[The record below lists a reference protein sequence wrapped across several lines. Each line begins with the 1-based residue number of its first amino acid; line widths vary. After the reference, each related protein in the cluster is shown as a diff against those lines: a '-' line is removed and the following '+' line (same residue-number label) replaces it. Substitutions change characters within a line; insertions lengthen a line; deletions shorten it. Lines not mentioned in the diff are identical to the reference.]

1 MEIKKGTK
9 LKLKWQFLNE
19 GEPVSLSDYSKFR
32 LDVLDIKKVPQRTSV
47 TLAENE
53 VVFSIDT
60 EKYENGRFSVRV
72 DADGADG
79 GLHVCHRDAFRIV
92 PANAKSSLSKGGEGE
107 NYELTIQDDLSGH
120 TQQGIE
126 DKSFVV
132 TFTMD
137 AQENVTSNK
146 TFAEISDKINAGEIV
161 IGYVFR
167 ADGMKYEML
176 PTFKPGENGIVFSSV
191 SYDEENKGIVYQV
204 ECYNTNLCE
213 WSVVELAGGGG
224 DTPIEIALE
233 DNNYSLTC
241 NNLLIN
247 YETGMPFGELYHT
260 LLEVYSAD
268 IQPKKNRMLLSGP
281 GESYYPSFSS
291 VGDGSAYAQFY
302 LNVDLSEFSSLN
314 GWKLI
319 MY

>member
-72 DADGADG
+72 DADGPDG
-79 GLHVCHRDAFRIV
+79 GLYICHRNAFRIV
-92 PANAKSSLSKGGEGE
+92 PANAKSSLAKGGPGE
-107 NYELTIQDDLSGH
+107 NYELTIQDDLSGQ

-146 TFAEISDKINAGEIV
+146 TFAEISAKINAGEIV

-176 PTFKPGENGIVFSSV
+176 PTVKQGESGIVFSSV
-191 SYDEENKGIVYQV
+191 SYDEDNKGIVYQV
-204 ECYNTNLCE
+204 ECHQSEGHDFFE
-213 WSVVELAGGGG
+213 WSVVELAGGVSEPVEFELTDENFEFESESIDDAFLQINVIYTNTGVDVLG
-224 DTPIEIALE
+224 KNVKIVQRSGYTFLATLTY
-233 DNNYSLTC
+233 NYSEEQLFVFNT
-241 NNLLIN
+241 LESIN
-247 YETGMPFGELYHT
+247 KMDFIG
-260 LLEVYSAD
+260 A
-268 IQPKKNRMLLSGP
+268 
-281 GESYYPSFSS
+281 
-291 VGDGSAYAQFY
+291 
-302 LNVDLSEFSSLN
+302 
-314 GWKLI
+314 KLVI
-319 MY
+319 Y